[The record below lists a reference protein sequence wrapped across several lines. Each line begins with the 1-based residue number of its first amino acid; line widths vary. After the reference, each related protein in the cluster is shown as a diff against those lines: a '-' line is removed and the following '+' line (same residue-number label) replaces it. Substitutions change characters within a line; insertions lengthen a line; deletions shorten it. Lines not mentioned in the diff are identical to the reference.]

1 MGGGRIFVAPVYSY
15 HHLDQE
21 KAAGCPAGI
30 EFDWEQPA
38 RDLPLSR
45 CPHCGGPVERALCPA
60 GIRSKKFNCELRDLG
75 FTKLVRVDNGIF
87 ENVTRR
93 HGEEKYIDRRRPE
106 TFPDL
111 SKTVKD

>member
-1 MGGGRIFVAPVYSY
+1 MSPVYSY
-15 HHLDQE
+15 YHPDE
-21 KAAGCPAGI
+21 NENGNCPAGR
-30 EFDWEQPA
+30 EFDWEQPS

-45 CPHCGGPVERALCPA
+45 CPYCGAPVERALA
-60 GIRSKKFNCELRDLG
+60 ASSIRTKKFDCELKDLG
-75 FTKLVRVDNGIF
+75 FTKLVRVDEGLF

-93 HGEEKYIDRRRPE
+93 HGEEKYVDRRRPE